1 MEYWSPQDAMKAYLH
16 TLRLCKIHNYKDC
29 NGGSSNLI
37 EPKYF
42 EFISALAAGKRARL
56 MVEITSD
63 GITPLTIAL
72 AVAAKQTGGRFV
84 CILPEDCVE
93 KNRAGL
99 MGNGDDLEDMVEFV
113 YGNPCKVIKQYVH
126 IDFAVIDCKVNADHQ
141 KLFKSMK
148 LNPSG
153 SIVVVNNLHHRRER
167 ISFPEVV
174 KGRIGGVK
182 SVTLP
187 IGQGMELTRIGSG
200 GKRERRRYNR
210 FHVTFEN

>member
-1 MEYWSPQDAMKAYLH
+1 M
-16 TLRLCKIHNYKDC
+16 
-29 NGGSSNLI
+29 I
-37 EPKYF
+37 EPKTF

-84 CILPEDCVE
+84 CILHEDYAG
-93 KNRAGL
+93 KKRAGL
-99 MGNGDDLEDMVEFV
+99 MGNDLEDMIEFV
-113 YGNPCKVIKQYVH
+113 YGNPCEVIKQYMH
-126 IDFAVIDCKVNADHQ
+126 IDFAVIDCKVNAELQ
-141 KLFKSMK
+141 KLFKTIN

-153 SIVVVNNLHHRRER
+153 SIVVVNNLHQRRDR

-174 KGRIGGVK
+174 KGRISGVK

-187 IGQGMELTRIGSG
+187 TGEGMELTRIGSTR
-200 GKRERRRYNR
+200 KRKSRRYNR

>member
-1 MEYWSPQDAMKAYLH
+1 M
-16 TLRLCKIHNYKDC
+16 
-29 NGGSSNLI
+29 I

-42 EFISALAAGKRARL
+42 EFISALAAGKRARF
-56 MVEITSD
+56 MAEITSD

-93 KNRAGL
+93 KKRAGL
-99 MGNGDDLEDMVEFV
+99 KGNDDLEDMIEFV
-113 YGNPCKVIKQYVH
+113 YGNPCEVIKQYVH
-126 IDFAVIDCKVNADHQ
+126 IDFAVIDCKVNADHK

-153 SIVVVNNLHHRRER
+153 SIVVVNSLHHSRER

-187 IGQGMELTRIGSG
+187 IGEGMEVTRIGSG